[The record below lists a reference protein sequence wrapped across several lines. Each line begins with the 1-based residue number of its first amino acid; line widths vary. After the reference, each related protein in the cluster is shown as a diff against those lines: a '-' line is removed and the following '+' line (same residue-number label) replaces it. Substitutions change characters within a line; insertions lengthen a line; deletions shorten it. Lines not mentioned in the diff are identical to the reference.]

1 MLDKAN
7 ERDKTSQEA
16 IMNESDKPCLDII
29 NQAVGAEPGIVGVK
43 LDPRHQEVS
52 LNYDPTLIAE
62 PKVNHIVQQIAPNL
76 EHNFETCVMRLSPR
90 GGRACESCAL
100 MLENR
105 LGEIQGVRRAR
116 ASYLGGVLSV
126 TYDHSLVSPDQLKQK
141 VSQLGASVTPSSAEL
156 PMPAELVG
164 PAPSTWHWLTRQNLE
179 ALFTAITL
187 VAMALGWLAQH
198 FGAPAFVAVTL
209 YTIAYIAGGAFG
221 LKGGLESLSQ
231 RTIDVDLLMVLA
243 ALGAAVVG
251 SPFEGALLLFLF
263 SLSNVL
269 QDYAMDR
276 TRNAIRA
283 LMKLRPNQA
292 LVRRGEEWVT
302 LPVEKINVGDRFLV
316 RPGDRIPL
324 DGMVLTGESM
334 VDQAS
339 ITGES
344 MPVAKNPGDTVLA
357 GTINKNGSLEAQV
370 TKLAK
375 DSTLAKLIK
384 LVEEAHS
391 EKAQTQR
398 FLDKA
403 EQYYAM
409 GVIVLT
415 ILVAVIPLYFFGEA
429 FAPAFYRAMTVMVAA
444 SPCALIIS
452 TPASILSAIG
462 NGARKGVLFKGG
474 VYMEQAA
481 GIKVIAFD
489 KTGTLTEGKP
499 EVTDVIVLQA
509 EAELASS
516 GRVADTKT
524 IQNPKSKIHARE
536 GSPKSTLV
544 RAVQNPDELLA
555 LAAAVEAKSEHPLA
569 QAVVEAARQRNLELS
584 EALSF
589 QAETG
594 KGARG
599 LVDGLDI
606 RVGNLRYFE
615 EMACLG
621 LPAATAEVDQ
631 LQEEGKTAV
640 VVAQML
646 DQGQTAHLLG
656 VIAFADKVR
665 PDAAAVVAEIK
676 SLGVKRVVM
685 LTGDN
690 ERVAQAIAAQV
701 GVDEYFAH
709 LLPEDKVRIV
719 KELEAKYGSVA
730 MIGDG
735 VNDAPALAS
744 ASIGV
749 AMGAAGTDVALET
762 ADVVLMADDLSNIPY
777 LIALSRQTRKTLVV
791 NLGFAL
797 AAIAI
802 MIAAI
807 FTINMPLPLAVIGH
821 EGGTVLVSLNGLR
834 LLLYKR
840 RRMATQG

>member
-1 MLDKAN
+1 M
-7 ERDKTSQEA
+7 
-16 IMNESDKPCLDII
+16 
-29 NQAVGAEPGIVGVK
+29 IV
-43 LDPRHQEVS
+43 
-52 LNYDPTLIAE
+52 A
-62 PKVNHIVQQIAPNL
+62 
-76 EHNFETCVMRLSPR
+76 
-90 GGRACESCAL
+90 
-100 MLENR
+100 
-105 LGEIQGVRRAR
+105 
-116 ASYLGGVLSV
+116 
-126 TYDHSLVSPDQLKQK
+126 
-141 VSQLGASVTPSSAEL
+141 
-156 PMPAELVG
+156 
-164 PAPSTWHWLTRQNLE
+164 
-179 ALFTAITL
+179 
-187 VAMALGWLAQH
+187 WLAEY
-198 FGAPAFVAVTL
+198 FGAPAIVSSVF
-209 YTIAYIAGGAFG
+209 YTVAYISGGFFG
-221 LKGGLESLSQ
+221 LKGGLESLRQ
-231 RTIDVDLLMVLA
+231 RTVDVDLLMVLA

-251 SPFEGALLLFLF
+251 APFEGALLLFLF

-283 LMKLRPNQA
+283 LMKLRPDQA
-292 LVRRGEEWVT
+292 LIRRGSDLVT
-302 LPVEKINVGDRFLV
+302 LPVERIVVGDRFVV

-324 DGMVLTGESM
+324 DGVVVEGEST

-344 MPVAKNPGDTVLA
+344 MPVAKHPGNPVLA
-357 GTINKNGSLEAQV
+357 GTINKNGSLEARV

-375 DSTLAKLIK
+375 DSTIAKLIQ

-391 EKAQTQR
+391 EKAHTQR

-403 EQYYAM
+403 EQYYAL
-409 GVIVLT
+409 GVIVFT
-415 ILVAVIPLYFFGEA
+415 ILVAAIPIFVFGEA
-429 FAPAFYRAMTVMVAA
+429 FNTAFYRAMTVMVAA

-481 GIKVIAFD
+481 GIKVVAFD

-499 EVTDVIVLQA
+499 QVTDVVVVEALRQA
-509 EAELASS
+509 EPQAPYGQGAAKAEAASAAPPAL
-516 GRVADTKT
+516 R
-524 IQNPKSKIHARE
+524 
-536 GSPKSTLV
+536 SPLWHGDE
-544 RAVQNPDELLA
+544 DELLA
-555 LAAAVEAKSEHPLA
+555 LAAAVEAKSEHALA
-569 QAVVEAARQRNLELS
+569 QATVEAARVRKLELS
-584 EALSF
+584 EALAF
-589 QAETG
+589 QAATG

-599 LVDGLDI
+599 QVDGLDI

-615 EMACLG
+615 ACNCLG
-621 LPAATAEVDQ
+621 LETATAEVKR
-631 LQEEGKTAV
+631 LQAEGKTAV
-640 VVAQML
+640 VVAQMSDAERTTGYAL
-646 DQGQTAHLLG
+646 GVVAFADTVRTDAADVVRELKLLG
-656 VIAFADKVR
+656 V
-665 PDAAAVVAEIK
+665 E
-676 SLGVKRVVM
+676 RVIM

-701 GVDEYFAH
+701 GVDEYFAD

-777 LIALSRQTRKTLVV
+777 VIALSRQTRKTLVV

-797 AAIAI
+797 A
-802 MIAAI
+802 MIAMMIVAI
-807 FTINMPLPLAVIGH
+807 FTVNLPLPLAVIGH

-840 RRMATQG
+840 RRMTDQAR